1 MRKWPIKL
9 AKLHSA
15 GLTVVKAA
23 KRDVK
28 EVLSGGEW
36 ASIHHYLCLDTIK
49 QPVRENLFS
58 IMELCLLLRNKY
70 RKEHPGTFFCPGH
83 RSAPQMK
90 SWQCDSEWTTC
101 AAKLG
106 LQMDRKT
113 HGQKNEMRPRR
124 RRRDA
129 VDIME
134 SRAKKS
140 RRS

>member
-1 MRKWPIKL
+1 MADKVGEIAFRGINSSKSSK
-9 AKLHSA
+9 
-15 GLTVVKAA
+15 
-23 KRDVK
+23 KRC
-28 EVLSGGEW
+28 ERGTLGAEW
-36 ASIHHYLCLDTIK
+36 ASIHHYLCVDIIK

-58 IMELCLLLRNKY
+58 IMELCHLLRNKY

-113 HGQKNEMRPRR
+113 HGQKNEMRPRK